1 MSTITF
7 KGSPCNTSG
16 SLPAKGGKAPDFA
29 VVSAALAELSLKD
42 FSGKTLIL
50 NIFPSIDTS
59 VCAMSVR
66 KFNKDAASLKDTVV
80 LCVSMDLPFAQGRFC
95 AAEGIA
101 NVQTASDFRHG
112 SVGSV
117 YGVRIADGPLAGLL
131 ARAVLVIAPDGTV
144 KYSELVP
151 EIAQEPDYDAALNA
165 AKA

>member
-16 SLPAKGGKAPDFA
+16 NLPAKGANAPDFS
-29 VVSAALAELSLKD
+29 VVSASLSELSLKD

-66 KFNKDAASLKDTVV
+66 KFNKDAAALKDTVV

-112 SVGSV
+112 SIGKND
-117 YGVRIADGPLAGLL
+117 GVKIADGPLSGLL
-131 ARAVLVIAPDGTV
+131 ARAVLVIAPDGLV
-144 KYSELVP
+144 KYSQLVP
-151 EIAQEPDYDAALNA
+151 EIAQEPDYEAALNA
-165 AKA
+165 AKS